1 MAAKAINDH
10 QFSVHAMP
18 QWALMVFHSKLWEL
32 SLMACFARWTF
43 NVNASEAAP
52 GQTLTHIAA
61 RPEINLKYC
70 KRDASIIERI

>member
-1 MAAKAINDH
+1 
-10 QFSVHAMP
+10 MP

-52 GQTLTHIAA
+52 W
-61 RPEINLKYC
+61 
-70 KRDASIIERI
+70 ASINDYSTACYARAVQNIDEH